1 VPGTG
6 KALRKKLRLASQRDS
21 AELAGKQAATS
32 LLLTKDKC
40 VVIPRKPRA
49 LSGGRMGISPG
60 AAPCLLTPQPDEAN
74 RFTAVP
80 GTLKLVVKQTKG
92 QTDLDC
98 LNSKVLDIT
107 DFTNQVPVSHTCDR
121 SSFSFDMNGGKKYFV
136 SLTFVQLV
144 DPFKAKASLNEACGQ
159 ELDIIDATNLF
170 PGYIIEVA

>member
-1 VPGTG
+1 MG
-6 KALRKKLRLASQRDS
+6 
-21 AELAGKQAATS
+21 
-32 LLLTKDKC
+32 LT
-40 VVIPRKPRA
+40 
-49 LSGGRMGISPG
+49 PG

-74 RFTAVP
+74 RYTGVA
-80 GTLKLVVKQTKG
+80 GTLKLVVKQIKG

-107 DFTNQVPVSHTCDR
+107 DFNNQLAVSHTCDR
-121 SSFSFDMNGGKKYFV
+121 ANFSFAMESGKKYFV

-159 ELDIIDATNLF
+159 KLDIIDATNLF